1 MQRIR
6 NILLIFTF
14 ISIINCGYSPLLT
27 KEKNNFYIENLSI
40 EGNRKINAQISNGL
54 KKYQIS
60 DDNFKKYDLKV
71 ETSYEKKISN
81 KDDDGNPKNFNLQV
95 KALII
100 VKNSD
105 GVEKNKS
112 FSKNVSLSAESKK
125 ITEKEREKKYIKDLS
140 NLIVKDIIFFIS
152 NN

>member
-1 MQRIR
+1 M
-6 NILLIFTF
+6 
-14 ISIINCGYSPLLT
+14 
-27 KEKNNFYIENLSI
+27 
-40 EGNRKINAQISNGL
+40 
-54 KKYQIS
+54 
-60 DDNFKKYDLKV
+60 
-71 ETSYEKKISN
+71 
-81 KDDDGNPKNFNLQV
+81 
-95 KALII
+95 
-100 VKNSD
+100 KNSD